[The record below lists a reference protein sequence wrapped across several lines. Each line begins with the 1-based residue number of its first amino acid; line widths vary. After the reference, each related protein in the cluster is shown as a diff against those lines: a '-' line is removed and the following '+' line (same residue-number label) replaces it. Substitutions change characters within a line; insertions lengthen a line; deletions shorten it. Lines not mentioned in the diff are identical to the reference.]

1 MTDTEITTL
10 AREYADFT
18 DMSPVDKKKHQRD
31 MRMLSEIR
39 APPLLSCGEK
49 QSYTNLSGKTAHTC
63 ESGRVRHIH
72 SNRGG
77 SAKAIDALP
86 LPRNRKGGGGMKK
99 GAGRTLPG

>member
-1 MTDTEITTL
+1 
-10 AREYADFT
+10 
-18 DMSPVDKKKHQRD
+18 